1 MQESKDNFSK
11 MAGNSLRNFD
21 ANPPDGMWE
30 RIEGGMARRR
40 RKILFF
46 RYSSIAASVIL
57 LIGLGIT
64 YLNSPDLPSAE
75 KLVAEKTDST
85 KTTKTTIKGKIS
97 PAEQTEAKEQGQVS
111 KESTETTKK
120 SIPSN
125 IRNSVKK
132 LPVINNHTS
141 FKNLTAD
148 NAKREKTT
156 DLIVDTGTGLSD
168 EALAETKLDPIAPGN
183 VEIEVPPAVYN
194 GEVIVEEVINSLPDR
209 DLGNVDP
216 RPMWGLALG
225 YGLASGAD
233 FSNQSNALTE
243 AGRGYTHD
251 DFTAA
256 VANETSYFEEIEN
269 TIHDAPL
276 SFGFIVNKNIN
287 LRFTFETGITYT
299 KLKYRVKTDELEP
312 YYREYRNELNYIGI
326 PAGLRYSL
334 LWKRKFEVYALQWA
348 VIEKGISGVWH
359 TDIYSN
365 DQLESTESN
374 RHKIRGIQLSSV
386 SGIGIQ
392 YSLRHNIH
400 LFGQGGVQV
409 FFLNQTQPYNLRST
423 HKAWPSIQ
431 TGLRMS
437 LNR

>member
-1 MQESKDNFSK
+1 MKQPKN
-11 MAGNSLRNFD
+11 
-21 ANPPDGMWE
+21 
-30 RIEGGMARRR
+30 
-40 RKILFF
+40 
-46 RYSSIAASVIL
+46 
-57 LIGLGIT
+57 T
-64 YLNSPDLPSAE
+64 
-75 KLVAEKTDST
+75 
-85 KTTKTTIKGKIS
+85 
-97 PAEQTEAKEQGQVS
+97 
-111 KESTETTKK
+111 
-120 SIPSN
+120 IPSN

-141 FKNLTAD
+141 FKNLTAG
-148 NAKREKTT
+148 NSKRERTSVHT
-156 DLIVDTGTGLSD
+156 DKRFTD
-168 EALAETKLDPIAPGN
+168 EALAETMLEPIAPGSIMYFN
-183 VEIEVPPAVYN
+183 PPDTNFKEDQEAILKYL
-194 GEVIVEEVINSLPDR
+194 NSLPDR
-209 DLGNVDP
+209 NLGNVYQ
-216 RPMWGLALG
+216 RPMWDLALG
-225 YGLASGAD
+225 YGIASGAD

-276 SFGFIVNKNIN
+276 SFGFLVNKNIN

-374 RHKIRGIQLSSV
+374 RHKIRGVQLSSV
-386 SGIGIQ
+386 TGIGIQ
-392 YSLRHNIH
+392 YSLRQNIH

-423 HKAWPSIQ
+423 HKAWPSVQ

-437 LNR
+437 LNRW